1 MRNVSWIFAPVAV
14 KKHSVVA
21 ALEPGKN
28 ILSSPMKD
36 TDSPREISLL
46 ERLLCKRRMLGTR
59 LDRVHATFR
68 SRGGSHH
75 CSSVP
80 VPPANPKNSP
90 PRINVRTHLPNRRRH
105 RFLR

>member
-1 MRNVSWIFAPVAV
+1 MGNVSWIFAPVAV

-46 ERLLCKRRMLGTR
+46 ERLLCKSCMLWTR
-59 LDRVHATFR
+59 FNRVHMTVR

-75 CSSVP
+75 CGSVP
-80 VPPANPKNSP
+80 VATAN
-90 PRINVRTHLPNRRRH
+90 L
-105 RFLR
+105 

>member
-1 MRNVSWIFAPVAV
+1 MWNVSWVFAPVTV
-14 KKHSVVA
+14 QKHNVVA

-28 ILSSPMKD
+28 ILSSPVKD
-36 TDSPREISLL
+36 TDSPGEMSLL

-75 CSSVP
+75 CGSVS
-80 VPPANPKNSP
+80 VATANPYDSSRISQGRENP
-90 PRINVRTHLPNRRRH
+90 P
-105 RFLR
+105 